1 MEMQDELKR
10 EIQDI
15 QLKAVIQSDKFSP
28 LLSEAVSDIK
38 KQARSGDNEAT
49 VETAFD
55 ISLYG
60 LLRDIGIKIYPSKEE
75 PVDTI
80 RHVSKGRMDSQIGAV
95 VIEFKHR
102 SELNSEEK
110 VADAT
115 QQLSE
120 YLDGLEEGSEE
131 YYLGVVTDG
140 IQIKFVTRESGNEI
154 EGAIHELSEKDLLKL
169 TENIVS
175 LDTKAL
181 TSNNLTEE
189 FLQPPDSNLAN
200 SLVKVL
206 YNSLDESPSQ
216 KTHMLHS
223 EWERL
228 FKLGHDDKSHQA
240 KIEERGERLGEI
252 VDEEQLDM
260 EEQYKVLF
268 SLQTSYAII
277 VKLISYRVLSDV
289 VFDGTIRSFKSL
301 AKSDSEPLRSFF
313 TEFEDGAIFR
323 DIGLDNLLEGDFF
336 SWYCS
341 KEQWNSEMY
350 EVLRESIERLAEYED
365 KSSIFNESE
374 ISDLFR
380 DFYQGMIPDV
390 VRHTLGEYYTPT
402 WLSQH
407 LVENTAG
414 DKADWKG
421 LDPCAGSGTFLV
433 SMIEKVLSE
442 IDKDDVRDEEIL
454 SEITGR
460 VKGVDLNPLAVLT
473 ARVNYFLAISEY
485 FSQDI
490 DYLEIPVYLGDS
502 ANIPEK
508 VDIEGIDCITY
519 QLETQL
525 DTLEITLP
533 MSILDSSEQFSKA
546 MLNLEDHVIFGDM
559 EGGTSEILDI
569 IPSHEQTPQIEENV
583 EQLVSHLIE
592 LEESDWDQIWAR
604 IIKNFLKTASIGNF
618 DVIVGNPPWIDWKNL
633 PTNYRNQIKSLAID
647 RHLFSGD
654 SVTGGINLNICALI
668 TNVVA
673 ENYLSQSGT
682 FAFLMPKPILFQQTY
697 EGFRQLKLENK
708 PDLHL
713 QELHDWSDAGDPF
726 YPVTQE
732 FLTYYMGFEE
742 PKDGIVPVKKIDKKR
757 GAKIKNKQTST
768 LADVIGLLSAND
780 MVAGQLQEDRTAYTL
795 AEEEVDLDHFQKV
808 SGDCYYKGR
817 EGVEFYPQE
826 VMLFLLDEEKPQ
838 PSGDK
843 IWVKNYQN
851 PRSKYSVPEK
861 SIQLETNLLYPMIK
875 GPEIKQF
882 EVDRSGFIVPFPYK
896 QNNPRTPLT
905 VDQMRDESRL
915 LLKHFISS
923 KETIGKQTDYNERI
937 EGKYATEFYSL
948 ARVGTYT
955 YAPYKVAFRDNTKWC
970 SAVVS
975 TEDTEWGGE
984 KMYLL
989 QNHAPY
995 ISEKESGEYI
1005 SEDEA
1010 HYICAVF
1017 NAPATEKYI
1026 QQSSDSRTFK
1036 IRPPIHVPEFDP
1048 DNPKHSELAEL
1059 SKEAHAHP
1067 DKKDDIRTRINN
1079 CYLELCDES
1088 KDDSS
1093 SVYENDSLDNYT
1105 EDSSK

>member
-1 MEMQDELKR
+1 MEEGLKR
-10 EIQDI
+10 ELKDI

-28 LLSEAVSDIK
+28 LLSEAVNDIK
-38 KQARSGDNEAT
+38 EQARSGNNEAT

-60 LLRDIGIKIYPSKEE
+60 LLRDIGIKIYPKKEE
-75 PVDTI
+75 PVETI

-102 SELNSEEK
+102 SNLDTEDDIN
-110 VADAT
+110 DAT
-115 QQLSE
+115 QQLSD
-120 YLDGLEEGSEE
+120 YLDGLEEGSDE

-140 IQIKFVTRESGNEI
+140 TRIKFITRESGNEI
-154 EGAIHELSEKDLLKL
+154 EGTLHELTEKDLLRLIKN
-169 TENIVS
+169 TIS
-175 LDTKAL
+175 LETKAL
-181 TSNNLTEE
+181 SADNLIEE
-189 FLQPPDSNLAN
+189 FLHPPNNNLAN
-200 SLVKVL
+200 SLVKTL
-206 YNSLDESPSQ
+206 YNSLKESPSQ

-228 FKLGHDDKSHQA
+228 FKLGHDDKSLQT
-240 KIEERGERLGEI
+240 KIEERGEKLSEI

-260 EEQYKVLF
+260 EGQYKVLF

-289 VFDGTIRSFKSL
+289 VFDGTIQSFKSL
-301 AKSDSEPLRSFF
+301 ANSESEPLRSFF
-313 TEFEDGAIFR
+313 SEFENGAIFR
-323 DIGLDNLLEGDFF
+323 EIGLDNLLEGDFF

-341 KEQWNSEMY
+341 KEQWNEGIY
-350 EVLRESIERLAEYED
+350 EILRESIGRLSEYED
-365 KSSIFNESE
+365 KSDIFNESE
-374 ISDLFR
+374 VSDLFR

-402 WLSQH
+402 WLCQH
-407 LVENTAG
+407 LVENSTA
-414 DKADWKG
+414 DKHDWEG
-421 LDPCAGSGTFLV
+421 LDPCAGSGTFLI
-433 SMIEKVLSE
+433 SMIDEVLSE
-442 IDKDDVRDEEIL
+442 IDDKEKDDEEIL
-454 SEITGR
+454 SEVTRR

-485 FSQDI
+485 FSQNI

-508 VDIEGIDCITY
+508 VDVDSVTCISY
-519 QLETQL
+519 KLDTQL
-525 DTLEITLP
+525 DTLEITVP
-533 MSILDSSEQFSKA
+533 MSILDSSKEFSRT
-546 MLNLEDHVIFGDM
+546 MLKLEEHVRFSDM
-559 EGGTSEILDI
+559 EGGVDEILDI
-569 IPSHEQTPQIEENV
+569 IPPEERKPQIEKNV
-583 EQLVSHLIE
+583 EQLVDHLID
-592 LEESDWDQIWAR
+592 LEESDWDQIWTR

-633 PTNYRNQIKSLAID
+633 PTNYRNQIKSLAIN

-673 ENYLSQSGT
+673 ENYLSLDGT

-697 EGFRQLKLENK
+697 EGFRQLRLENK
-708 PDLHL
+708 PCLHFQL
-713 QELHDWSDAGDPF
+713 LHDWSDAGDPF
-726 YPVTQE
+726 YPATQK

-742 PKDGIVPVKKIDKKR
+742 PEDGIVPVKKFEKKR
-757 GAKIKNKQTST
+757 GTKIKEKQTSG
-768 LADVIGLLSAND
+768 LSEVMGLLSVKD
-780 MVAGQLQEDRTAYTL
+780 RVAGQLQEDRTAYTL
-795 AEEEVDLDHFQKV
+795 AEEKVDLNHFKKV
-808 SGDCYYKGR
+808 SGECYYKGR
-817 EGVEFYPQE
+817 EGIEFYPQE

-838 PSGDK
+838 PNGDA

-861 SIQLETNLLYPMIK
+861 SMRLETNLLYPMIK

-882 EVDRSGFIVPFPYK
+882 ELERSGFIVPFPYK
-896 QNNPRTPLT
+896 EENPRTPLS
-905 VDQMRDESRL
+905 VDQMREESPL
-915 LLKHFISS
+915 LLNHFTNS
-923 KETIGKQTDYNERI
+923 KEIIEQQTDYNERI

-955 YAPYKVAFRDNTKWC
+955 YAPFKVAFRDNTKWC
-970 SAVVS
+970 STVVS

-995 ISEKESGEYI
+995 ISEKESDQYI
-1005 SEDEA
+1005 SEEEA
-1010 HYICAVF
+1010 HYICAIF

-1026 QQSSDSRTFK
+1026 LQSSDSRTFK
-1036 IRPPIHVPEFDP
+1036 IRPPIHVPEF
-1048 DNPKHSELAEL
+1048 NPTNDKHTRLAEL
-1059 SKEAHAHP
+1059 SKKAHDAP
-1067 DKKDDIRTRINN
+1067 ENKDEIRNEINEV
-1079 CYLELCDES
+1079 YLRLCEES
-1088 KDDSS
+1088 KNGSPAD
-1093 SVYENDSLDNYT
+1093 YKNASLDNYI
-1105 EDSSK
+1105 EGHDG